1 VARLV
6 GLVVHNWP
14 LKLAAIV
21 LAILLYGGLILSA
34 SIETFQGRVPITV
47 LNPPSDAYVMGDLP
61 DVTTVRYL
69 VLGSGAPRVTAA
81 SFSATIDLAG
91 VESRPG
97 APPVS
102 VPVRV
107 QATDPSVVQVVDF
120 QPSRIQVALDPL
132 VSKEVA
138 VRVDRGAVPP
148 GLEIRE
154 PVVSTDTVT
163 ASGPESF
170 VRLVAAAEARVAIP
184 STGVDVNELVDL
196 VPVDASGAV
205 VSSVELSPTSVRVTI
220 QVGSQLST
228 RAVPVNAVVTGTPA
242 DGFEISTVTAIPAVV
257 TVGGEASLLDALVKV
272 DTEPISISGARENVV
287 TEAVLELPPGVETLD
302 VEQIRVEV
310 EISPLSGS
318 RSFEVGVN
326 LAGAD
331 PGLRYALGAD
341 RVVVTVGG
349 TLAELDAL
357 DPARIVATVD
367 VAGVG
372 PGTVILPV
380 SVALPQG
387 VRLVTVAPAEVEV
400 KVDAPPTPTPEPTPA
415 PTAPPTPTPTPEP
428 SPSPTP
434 AP

>member
-1 VARLV
+1 VARLIR
-6 GLVVHNWP
+6 LVVHNWP

-21 LAILLYGGLILSA
+21 LAVLLYGGLILSA

-69 VLGSGAPRVTAA
+69 VLGSGAPRVTSA
-81 SFSATIDLAG
+81 SFSATVDLAG
-91 VESRPG
+91 VETRPG

-120 QPSRIQVALDPL
+120 QPSRIQVTLDPL
-132 VSKEVA
+132 VTKEVP
-138 VRVDRGAVPP
+138 VRVDRGVVPP

-154 PVVSTDTVT
+154 PVVSADTVT

-170 VRLVAAAEARVAIP
+170 VRLVVAAEARVAIP

-196 VPVDASGAV
+196 VPVDASGTV

-228 RAVPVNAVVTGTPA
+228 RAIPVNAVVTGTPA
-242 DGFEISTVTAIPAVV
+242 EGYEITGVSAVPAVV
-257 TVGGEASLLDALVKV
+257 TVGGEASLLDPLVKI
-272 DTEPISISGARENVV
+272 DTEAVTISGASKTVV
-287 TEAVLELPPGVETLD
+287 AEVALQLPTGVEALD
-302 VEQIRVEV
+302 VEVVQVEV
-310 EISPLSGS
+310 AIAALSGS
-318 RSFEVGVN
+318 RSFEVGVT

-331 PGLRYALGAD
+331 PGLRYSLGAD
-341 RVVVTVGG
+341 RAVVTVGG
-349 TLAELDAL
+349 TLADLDAL
-357 DPARIVATVD
+357 DPSRIVASVD
-367 VAGVG
+367 VDGVG
-372 PGTVILPV
+372 PGTTRLPLA
-380 SVALPQG
+380 VALPAD
-387 VRLVTVAPAEVEV
+387 VRLVAVAPNEVDV
-400 KVDAPPTPTPEPTPA
+400 TIVAPPTPMPTPSPA
-415 PTAPPTPTPTPEP
+415 PTEPPTPTPEP

-434 AP
+434 VP